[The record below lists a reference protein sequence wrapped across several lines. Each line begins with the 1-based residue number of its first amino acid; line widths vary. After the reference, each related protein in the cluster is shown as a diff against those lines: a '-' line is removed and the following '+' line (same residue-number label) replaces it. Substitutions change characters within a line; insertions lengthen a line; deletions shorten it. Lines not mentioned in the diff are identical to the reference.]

1 MAKKTL
7 ADVDAKGKRVL
18 VRVDFN
24 VPIEQGVGDIASYD
38 HRLRAT
44 LPTIQRLIDVGSR
57 VILCS
62 HLGRPKGKVVE
73 ELRME
78 PVADRL
84 ATLLSRPITT
94 VADCV
99 GTEVEDAVRGMSAGD
114 LLMLENLRFHQGE
127 ESNDPEFARQL
138 ASLADIYVMD
148 AFAVAHRP
156 HASTVGVPRYLPSV
170 AGCLVERELKFM
182 GKALE
187 DPSRPLA
194 AVLGGAKVGDKI
206 RVLNNLLS
214 KVDLLL
220 IGGGMSITF
229 LKAQGYTTGASAIGE
244 EDLSIAPDI
253 LDRARET
260 GVSMYLPEDVVVSDA
275 FGAASREVRTVA
287 VGQVPDGWHVM
298 DIGPR
303 SVDAFATALSGCG
316 TVIWNGP
323 MGVFEFPAFAEGT
336 REIGRA
342 VASLDAATLVGG
354 GSTAEAV
361 EEMGFMDNMTH
372 VSTGGGASLEFL
384 EGKELPG
391 IAALPDRE

>member
-1 MAKKTL
+1 MAKKNL

-303 SVDAFATALSGCG
+303 SVDTFATALSGCG

-336 REIGRA
+336 RGIGRA

-361 EEMGFMDNMTH
+361 EEMGFMDTMTH

-384 EGKELPG
+384 EGTELPG